1 MRKIGMIALT
11 ITILVAGSLVAVLG
25 LADLRPAEA
34 SVPAQDVER
43 GSGWS
48 VTNFTSVEFEEGQWD
63 QLGQVG
69 SCVIFRSK
77 ATISSSG
84 VVDPATLSVTTTTT
98 EFSLDYAKIGARVI
112 VCAGFTAFIPPLS
125 SGIAPKEEDS

>member
-1 MRKIGMIALT
+1 MRKIVMIALPVT
-11 ITILVAGSLVAVLG
+11 IFLAGLLVATFALV
-25 LADLRPAEA
+25 DLKPAEA
-34 SVPAQDVER
+34 SVPAQDVVR
-43 GSGWS
+43 GEGWDVVS
-48 VTNFTSVEFEEGQWD
+48 FRAITFEAKQWD
-63 QLGQVG
+63 QLGQTG

-77 ATISSSG
+77 ATISSTG